1 VTGAHF
7 SKHFSFAFCTLHRRV
22 SQADGQPHD
31 GTRTFISSCAFASA
45 SSLLTCRMISSLR
58 RSLSE
63 SACMAGTV
71 WLSCSADESDDER
84 TRRRAGGTSKEVR
97 HVFGRVGLLGVVR
110 ECAVVCASAS
120 DASGTRSGER
130 DACGTCPRAS
140 FSSTASKF
148 LQRHRPWARTSP
160 GPTAALAATPLSLKS
175 RITNCWASRRTPIKT
190 KSRYARMTERSRA
203 AR

>member
-1 VTGAHF
+1 
-7 SKHFSFAFCTLHRRV
+7 
-22 SQADGQPHD
+22 
-31 GTRTFISSCAFASA
+31 
-45 SSLLTCRMISSLR
+45 MISSLR

-63 SACMAGTV
+63 SACIAGTV
-71 WLSCSADESDDER
+71 WLSCSTDESDDER
-84 TRRRAGGTSKEVR
+84 TRRRAGGASKEVR

-130 DACGTCPRAS
+130 DARGTCSRAS

-160 GPTAALAATPLSLKS
+160 GPTAALAATLASLKS
-175 RITNCWASRRTPIKT
+175 RITNCWAFRRTPIKT
-190 KSRYARMTERSRA
+190 KSRCARMTESGRA
-203 AR
+203 TR